1 MPLSW
6 VEFNNDGVKGGVG
19 SGDTNAAL
27 AEISCSGVW
36 YCRWRDCWLC
46 YVVGDIDAF
55 KYA

>member
-1 MPLSW
+1 MLLSW

-36 YCRWRDCWLC
+36 YCR
-46 YVVGDIDAF
+46 
-55 KYA
+55 